1 MNRLIDIARDKLDR
15 IKRKAYPYPDDD
27 IMIIPRAGNPGA
39 GAGADA
45 RLFVTEPDIAAI
57 NSTSRPVKL
66 LRNDGTVTMEI
77 VHSVFVA
84 NPSVARDNMRFGS
97 GTKVFTLRSF
107 LSAQAVRAG
116 NAVDDIDYCS
126 TNNSTI
132 CAVQAI
138 SVPVM
143 FAAMGAHYFI
153 RDNERQFDMAHSKDK
168 DLVVI
173 EGATHGFAP
182 CKPCETRPDQYSNSV
197 RNLFDYMARWMNA
210 RF

>member
-1 MNRLIDIARDKLDR
+1 
-15 IKRKAYPYPDDD
+15 
-27 IMIIPRAGNPGA
+27 
-39 GAGADA
+39 
-45 RLFVTEPDIAAI
+45 
-57 NSTSRPVKL
+57 
-66 LRNDGTVTMEI
+66 LRNDGTIATQV
-77 VHSVFVA
+77 VKSVFVA
-84 NPSVARDNMRFGS
+84 DPGVAGTNLRFRS

-116 NAVDDIDYCS
+116 DAVDDIDFCS

-132 CAVQAI
+132 CAVQSI

-153 RDNERQFDMAHSKDK
+153 RDNERQFDMARSKDK

-173 EGATHGFAP
+173 EGANHGFTP
-182 CKPCETRPDQYSNSV
+182 CKPCESSPDQYSNTI
-197 RNLFDYMARWMNA
+197 RNFFDYAANWINA